1 MTGNPI
7 LDLVISIT
15 GVSLLVLLARLI
27 FGADGRGI
35 DRAAAAERLAFDEPD
50 FEPIDWLIGEGAALA
65 RNDAGELAVVIVHGD
80 GLVTRRLGAASP
92 APYYKDGRL
101 VVPGADHTA
110 REVEFVVSQDAAQNW
125 LAGVETAAQTQ
136 AEE

>member
-7 LDLVISIT
+7 LDLAISIA

-27 FGADGRGI
+27 FGPGGRGI
-35 DRAAAAERLAFDEPD
+35 DRAAAAERLGFDEPD
-50 FEPIDWLIGEGAALA
+50 FEPTDWLIGEGAALA
-65 RNDAGELAVVIVHGD
+65 RNNAGELAVVIVHGD

-110 REVEFVVSQDAAQNW
+110 REVEFVVSQDAAQHW
-125 LAGVETAAQTQ
+125 QSAVEAAS
-136 AEE
+136 

>member
-15 GVSLLVLLARLI
+15 GVSLLMLLARLI
-27 FGADGRGI
+27 FGAGGRGI

-50 FEPIDWLIGEGAALA
+50 FEPIDWLIGEGVALA
-65 RNDAGELAVVIVHGD
+65 RNDAGELAVVMVHGD

-92 APYYKDGRL
+92 APYYRDGVL
-101 VVPGADHTA
+101 TVPRPDGTA
-110 REVEFVVSQDAAQNW
+110 REVHFTVPEDQAAAW
-125 LAGVETAAQTQ
+125 LRASA
-136 AEE
+136 